1 MLRDRSLPVDHC
13 EIVMF
18 SGKHCIKI
26 KNHKKI
32 IFVKSGV
39 VAMSD
44 FFDLPSLNIIW
55 GLINS
60 SRFEYTDQKL
70 KAGRCNNLYNKAL
83 PSHID
88 MYVCMYVFVSFRWP
102 NGCTQI
108 FAWRVKRNFAYS
120 PFKIEGWRI
129 LLILFTMFFLK

>member
-1 MLRDRSLPVDHC
+1 MLRERSLPVDHC
-13 EIVMF
+13 ETVMF
-18 SGKHCIKI
+18 SGKQCIKI
-26 KNHKKI
+26 RKKR

-70 KAGRCNNLYNKAL
+70 KAGLSNN
-83 PSHID
+83 H
-88 MYVCMYVFVSFRWP
+88 R
-102 NGCTQI
+102 
-108 FAWRVKRNFAYS
+108 
-120 PFKIEGWRI
+120 
-129 LLILFTMFFLK
+129 